1 MASVCRKH
9 LGIEVEC
16 LGAIQ
21 YEDVVWQA
29 NRRKKPF
36 MLVFPDSEAGQ
47 SLERAAV
54 NLLRSSNGHGA
65 NGNGKV

>member
-9 LGIEVEC
+9 LGIDVEC

-36 MLVFPDSEAGQ
+36 MLVFPDSKAGQ
-47 SLERAAV
+47 SLEQAAV
-54 NLLRSSNGHGA
+54 NLLSSSRNKGA
-65 NGNGKV
+65 NGNGLG